1 MYNMLL
7 GASSVAAEILTR
19 VSHPQHKLKK
29 VLQVLCANF
38 QFPLWSKH
46 MLSLQGPN
54 LHLVPHQLP
63 KLSINI

>member
-1 MYNMLL
+1 
-7 GASSVAAEILTR
+7 
-19 VSHPQHKLKK
+19 
-29 VLQVLCANF
+29 
-38 QFPLWSKH
+38 LWSKH